1 MYLLVDFLKENTLV
15 ERVRVGVRCLVA
27 FLRTGICRLRLLV
40 VLVVS
45 SSDTSGTGGPVCELS
60 ARVMQ
65 TKKR

>member
-15 ERVRVGVRCLVA
+15 ERARVGVHCLVA

-40 VLVVS
+40 VS
-45 SSDTSGTGGPVCELS
+45 SSDTSGNGGPVCELS

>member
-15 ERVRVGVRCLVA
+15 ERARVGVRCLVA
-27 FLRTGICRLRLLV
+27 FLRTGICRLRL
-40 VLVVS
+40 LVVS